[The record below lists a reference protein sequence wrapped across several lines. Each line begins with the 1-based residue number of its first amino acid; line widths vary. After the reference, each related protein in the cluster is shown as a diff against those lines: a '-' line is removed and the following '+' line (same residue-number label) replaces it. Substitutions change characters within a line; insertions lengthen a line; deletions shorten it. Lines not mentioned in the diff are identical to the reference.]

1 MGIVTISSLED
12 IERAVVQLDIPEFHA
27 IHETCSPVSL
37 RRKPPGFASLLQAI
51 VGQQVS
57 VASAAAIW
65 ERIHAAGL
73 SCETALAQASEAQL
87 AGLGLSRPKIR
98 YAKALA
104 LSRLDYER
112 LAVLPDAEV
121 VSRLTAITGI
131 GRWTAEVYALQA
143 LGRADVFPHG
153 DLALQEAA
161 RQVFHLPARPSE
173 TEMRVLAENWA
184 PFRAVAA
191 RLLWAYYKHHKSREG
206 IG

>member
-12 IERAVVQLDIPEFHA
+12 IERAVVHLDIPEFHA
-27 IHETCSPVSL
+27 IHETCSPIPL

-51 VGQQVS
+51 IGQQVS

-65 ERIHAAGL
+65 ERIQVAGL
-73 SCETALAQASEAQL
+73 SCETALAQASEEQL

-104 LSRLDYER
+104 LSGLDYER

-131 GRWTAEVYALQA
+131 GRWTAEVYALEA
-143 LGRADVFPHG
+143 LGRADVFPHA

-161 RQVFHLPARPSE
+161 RHDKRRK
-173 TEMRVLAENWA
+173 RV
-184 PFRAVAA
+184 
-191 RLLWAYYKHHKSREG
+191 
-206 IG
+206 